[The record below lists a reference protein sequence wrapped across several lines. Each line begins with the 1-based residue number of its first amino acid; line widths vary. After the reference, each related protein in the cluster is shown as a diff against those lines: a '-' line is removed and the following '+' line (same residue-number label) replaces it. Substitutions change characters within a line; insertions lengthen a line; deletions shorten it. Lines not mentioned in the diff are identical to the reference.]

1 MMYSGLA
8 FILLR
13 AWMYY
18 IFCIVLVFI
27 CYAYLSS
34 LPLSWIIIPRDLYAL
49 VIVNSLICF
58 MRFCLSGGFW
68 SPIII
73 ILDLFLLIDIPF
85 SSAHFSAILI
95 VFISFQVVVP
105 RMFVSSAKIYGNR
118 FFSSINLSVKS
129 FVNILNNIHDIPHPY
144 PSPLPMCRC
153 SWPAGIVRLLNISQ
167 MPCLI
172 STLISNWI
180 NFLNS
185 ILWSTISYAFAKS
198 KNNIH
203 IIYFSVHFYSLLIW
217 FSSLYM
223 FISVP

>member
-1 MMYSGLA
+1 MVRVVWFCLFWCSFHNSFGFHTILPYLKWLWTCEYQTIMMYSGLA

-34 LPLSWIIIPRDLYAL
+34 LPLSWIIIPRDLYVL

-95 VFISFQVVVP
+95 VFISF
-105 RMFVSSAKIYGNR
+105 
-118 FFSSINLSVKS
+118 
-129 FVNILNNIHDIPHPY
+129 
-144 PSPLPMCRC
+144 
-153 SWPAGIVRLLNISQ
+153 
-167 MPCLI
+167 
-172 STLISNWI
+172 
-180 NFLNS
+180 
-185 ILWSTISYAFAKS
+185 
-198 KNNIH
+198 
-203 IIYFSVHFYSLLIW
+203 
-217 FSSLYM
+217 
-223 FISVP
+223 